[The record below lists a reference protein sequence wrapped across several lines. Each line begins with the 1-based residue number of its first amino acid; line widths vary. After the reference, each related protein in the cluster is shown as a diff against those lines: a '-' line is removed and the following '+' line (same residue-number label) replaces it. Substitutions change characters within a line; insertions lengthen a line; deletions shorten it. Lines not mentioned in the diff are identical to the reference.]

1 MRNAVAIL
9 TVGAFVLAGGAETM
23 EEYLAVRPAAERPA
37 DFDSYWEGEIA
48 RLDNEVPVN
57 VKMMRDDARSTDGY
71 DYYRI
76 SFATFNGSRVYGFLT
91 VPKGAANG
99 NRYPVIVQ
107 VPGAGPNSAASALGC
122 STHVTLLM
130 TVFDF
135 EPLETQAAL
144 EAKYNTWIYELQGRD
159 KFEQNSSWYGLAG
172 VSGGREGYY
181 FHDRILGINR
191 AVTWLAGLPYVD
203 RSNIGYAG
211 QSQGGAFGYFLTAL
225 NKSFTQASFMIPAIS
240 DLLGYRA
247 GRKVGWPN
255 LVRGQTAALQS
266 TAAEIA
272 PYFDAA
278 NFARRIEIPVRV
290 LIGLVDTTCPP
301 TTCFAAYNSIASL
314 DKEVEAVEGM
324 GHAVDGNRW
333 TKYLNFA
340 KTGRLVGRGTVRFGT
355 PALVPLAGCTGEKAT
370 VHVETEGIDY
380 SDAVVRLT
388 VTDAVGEETH
398 SERAFAG
405 GGQYV
410 LSVAG
415 LAPRTAYDY
424 RIELIRADGQRV
436 ADGLKGSFVTGSVIE
451 SFCQDETFEQ
461 SGEDREVGLTEPL
474 SGASSVSV
482 SATFRGGV
490 AESRLGSLAAEC
502 LAKGAV
508 AALIPVEID
517 REDGDLAWFGL
528 STTSDGARFCRLYGA
543 RPKVDVAYEVRQETS
558 LSADNVPYVSYLVRE
573 NGGEFVRLADAE
585 GAVRLPC
592 GNAAAKSISSVGF
605 SGARYSVTRVAG
617 VKSVLPDISAEDA
630 ASGLMLMGD

>member
-1 MRNAVAIL
+1 MKNAAAIL
-9 TVGAFVLAGGAETM
+9 MVSAFVLAGGAETM
-23 EEYLAVRPAAERPA
+23 EEYLAIRPAAERPA

-48 RLDNEVPVN
+48 RLDNEVPVDA
-57 VKMMRDDARSTDGY
+57 MMTRDDTHSTAEY
-71 DYYRI
+71 DYYRV

-91 VPKGAANG
+91 VPKGAASG

-107 VPGAGPNSAASALGC
+107 VPGAGPNSAVSALGC

-135 EPLETQAAL
+135 DPPETQAAL

-191 AVTWLAGLPYVD
+191 AVTWLAGQAYVD

-225 NKSFTQASFMIPAIS
+225 NKNFTQASFMIPAIS
-240 DLLGYRA
+240 DQLAYRA

-255 LVRGQTAALQS
+255 LVRGQTAALQNM
-266 TAAEIA
+266 AAEIA

-290 LIGLVDTTCPP
+290 LIGLADTTCPP
-301 TTCFAAYNSIASL
+301 TSCFAAYNSIASL
-314 DKEVEAVEGM
+314 DKVVEAVEGM

-333 TKYLNFA
+333 AKYLNFA

-355 PALVPLAGCTGEKAT
+355 PALAPLAGCTGEKAT
-370 VHVETEGIDY
+370 VHVETEGADY

-388 VTDAVGEETH
+388 VIDAARGETQ
-398 SERAFAG
+398 SERPFMG

-410 LSVAG
+410 LSLAG

-424 RIELIRADGQRV
+424 RIELVRADGQSV
-436 ADGLKGSFVTGSVIE
+436 ADGLKGSFVTGSVVE
-451 SFCQDETFEQ
+451 SFRLDEVFEQ
-461 SGEDREVGLTEPL
+461 SGEDRTVDLTEPM
-474 SGASSVSV
+474 SGASSISV
-482 SATFRGGV
+482 SATFYGGV
-490 AESRLGSLAAEC
+490 AENRLGSLAAEC
-502 LAKGAV
+502 ADKGAV

-528 STTSDGARFCRLYGA
+528 SAMSDGPKFRRLYGA
-543 RPKVDVAYEVRQETS
+543 RPKVGVACEIRQETS
-558 LSADNVPYVSYLVRE
+558 LLADNVSYVSYLVRDSD
-573 NGGEFVRLADAE
+573 GKFVRLTDAE

-592 GNAAAKSISSVGF
+592 ANAAKKSISSVGF
-605 SGARYSVTRVAG
+605 SGARYSVTHVTG
-617 VKSVLPDISAEDA
+617 EKSVLPDISAEDA
-630 ASGLMLMGD
+630 AGGLMLMGE